1 MNEKNRQEDR
11 RLEVR
16 VTPNAGRNEITGW
29 KDGALQVKVAA
40 PPEKGKANQE
50 LVDLLSRALKVR
62 KSAISIITGL
72 TGRKKT
78 IAVEAMSRE
87 ELIARIQDTISR
99 QKSIAGR

>member
-1 MNEKNRQEDR
+1 MNEKNRREDR

-40 PPEKGKANQE
+40 PPEKGKANKE
-50 LVDLLSRALKVR
+50 LVDFLSRELGVNKTTIKIV
-62 KSAISIITGL
+62 TGM

-78 IAVEAMSRE
+78 IAVEGMSRE
-87 ELIARIQDTISR
+87 DILKRLKI
-99 QKSIAGR
+99 